1 MVETPAADA
10 KTNCDLPTET
20 PDENPAEEANPTDTV
35 DDLSELENR
44 ISVLEELVAK
54 LQDSLML
61 MTEATTEMDNQI
73 AEFAKQ
79 TAVESVTLSKQ
90 TPREPLPFEK
100 FLSQRN
106 KI

>member
-1 MVETPAADA
+1 M
-10 KTNCDLPTET
+10 
-20 PDENPAEEANPTDTV
+20 
-35 DDLSELENR
+35 
-44 ISVLEELVAK
+44 
-54 LQDSLML
+54 DSLNL
-61 MTEATTEMDNQI
+61 VESF